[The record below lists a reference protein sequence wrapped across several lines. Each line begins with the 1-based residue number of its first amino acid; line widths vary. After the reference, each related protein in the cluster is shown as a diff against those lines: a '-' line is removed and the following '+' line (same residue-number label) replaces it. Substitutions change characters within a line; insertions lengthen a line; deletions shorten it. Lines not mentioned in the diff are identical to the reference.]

1 MQGVRSAA
9 PPSPS
14 WEEVIPITERGVF
27 SLLNSYM
34 SWLTVLT
41 FATKLVKG
49 EVLACYQLR
58 AYSSAMV
65 LAQNSFAQPNFI
77 YRHNRGKWRETGD
90 GQRSRDANGPPQRSA
105 LKGQCQ
111 ENFYFR
117 LFLMN
122 HLPLCPL

>member
-1 MQGVRSAA
+1 
-9 PPSPS
+9 
-14 WEEVIPITERGVF
+14 
-27 SLLNSYM
+27 
-34 SWLTVLT
+34 
-41 FATKLVKG
+41 
-49 EVLACYQLR
+49 
-58 AYSSAMV
+58 MV

-117 LFLMN
+117 LFHESSSTGAPFDFFENFRKYLQLKVQAAGIVHTQGSWSKMIYEQKQKSKTS
-122 HLPLCPL
+122 